1 MKRALLIPLGLIA
14 LLSVAFASAAPA
26 TFVFNTSGF
35 DFTDY
40 TLTTGYIGLS
50 MNGDQVQVNLASG
63 APVGSLPSITLWV
76 PGPTTNALG
85 GTVYPTLANIADIS
99 TTSNGGQ
106 ATGFTVTHGS
116 ASLSDVVAAYAKNL
130 EALGFKG
137 TQDASTSPNI
147 AIYTFTMNGTQLRAV
162 FHQMGPNVTAH
173 LTGGSAA

>member
-40 TLTTGYIGLS
+40 TLTTGYIGFS

-63 APVGSLPSITLWV
+63 AAVSSLPSITLWV
-76 PGPTTNALG
+76 PGSTTNALG
-85 GTVYPTLANIADIS
+85 GTVYPTLANITSIT

-106 ATGFTVTHGS
+106 TTGFTVTHGS
-116 ASLSDVVAAYAKNL
+116 ASLSKVVAAYVKNL

-137 TQDASTSPNI
+137 TQDASPSSDI

-162 FHQMGPNVTAH
+162 FHQTGPNVTAH
-173 LTGGSAA
+173 LTGSSAA

>member
-26 TFVFNTSGF
+26 TFVFNTSKF

-40 TLTTGYIGLS
+40 SLTTGYIGFA

-63 APVGSLPSITLWV
+63 GSISSLPSITLWV
-76 PGPTTNALG
+76 PGSTTNATG
-85 GTVYPTLANIADIS
+85 GTVYPTLANIADIT

-106 ATGFTVTHGS
+106 TTGFTVTHDS
-116 ASLSDVVAAYAKNL
+116 ASLSAVAAAYVKNL

-137 TQDASTSPNI
+137 TEDASSSTNI
-147 AIYTFTMNGTQLRAV
+147 AIYTFTMNGMQLRAV
-162 FHQMGPNVTAH
+162 FHQVGSNVTAH

>member
-1 MKRALLIPLGLIA
+1 MKRALLVPLGLIA

-40 TLTTGYIGLS
+40 TLTTGYIGFS
-50 MNGDQVQVNLASG
+50 MNGNRLQVNLVSG
-63 APVGSLPSITLWV
+63 AANSSLPSVTLWV
-76 PGPTTNALG
+76 PGSTTNAQG
-85 GTVYPTLANIADIS
+85 GTVYPTLANITDIS

-106 ATGFTVTHGS
+106 VSGFTVTHDS
-116 ASLSDVVAAYAKNL
+116 VSLSDVTAAYVKNL

-137 TQDASTSPNI
+137 TQDASASPNI
-147 AIYTFTMNGTQLRAV
+147 AIYSFTMNGTQLRAV
-162 FHQMGPNVTAH
+162 FHQVGPNVTAH

>member
-1 MKRALLIPLGLIA
+1 MKRALLVPLGLIA

-40 TLTTGYIGLS
+40 TLTTGYIGFS
-50 MNGDQVQVNLASG
+50 MNGDQLRVNLASG
-63 APVGSLPSITLWV
+63 APISSLPSITLWV
-76 PGPTTNALG
+76 PGSTTNALG
-85 GTVYPTLANIADIS
+85 GTVYPTLTNIADIS

-106 ATGFTVTHGS
+106 TTGFTVTHDS
-116 ASLSDVVAAYAKNL
+116 VSLGGVVASYVKNL

-137 TQDASTSPNI
+137 TEDASTSPNL
-147 AIYTFTMNGTQLRAV
+147 AVYTFTMNGIQLRAV
-162 FHQMGPNVTAH
+162 FHQVGSNVTAH